1 MASISLDAAFARY
14 FQVKARKR
22 SLAEDQ
28 KTAKHLKAEF
38 GAQTPLAAI
47 TASRIS
53 EYKAKRLGVKRGGRP
68 LSSAA
73 INRPLALLRHLLRL
87 ACDEWEVLDA
97 VPKIRLE
104 KEPQGRLRWLTP
116 EEAQRLL
123 NTCRESEQAHLWD
136 LVEFAVYTGLRQG
149 EALGLTWDRVDRSRG
164 VIQLELTKSGR
175 RREVPLNLQ
184 ADAVLAR
191 RATSR
196 PPEGSSSARGAGT
209 RFGVTGRRP

>member
-1 MASISLDAAFARY
+1 M
-14 FQVKARKR
+14 VKQP
-22 SLAEDQ
+22 SS
-28 KTAKHLKAEF
+28 HLKAEF
-38 GAQTPLAAI
+38 VPQIPLREV

-53 EYKAKRLGVKRGGRP
+53 EYKAKRLGLKRGVLP
-68 LSSAA
+68 LSAAA

-87 ACDEWEVLDA
+87 ACEEWEVLEA

-123 NTCRESEQAHLWD
+123 NACSKSEQADLRD
-136 LVEFAVYTGLRQG
+136 LVEFALYTGVRQA
-149 EALGLTWDRVDRSRG
+149 EALELTWDRVDRSRG

-175 RREVPLNLQ
+175 RREVPLNQQ

-191 RATSR
+191 RAL
-196 PPEGSSSARGAGT
+196 PHGLGG
-209 RFGVTGRRP
+209 